1 MTAGSVTRVKICGIT
16 NWPDAKLAVD
26 LGAAFLGFNLY
37 PKSPRYIQPR
47 AARRIVQKLPKHVEA
62 VGIFVNEPPE
72 SVVELAEYA
81 KVGFVQLHGEESPRA
96 VAALA
101 ELYGVI
107 KAFRV
112 RPGFRTASLAHY
124 ADAAAIL
131 LDGFD
136 RAKRGGTGKSFDWR
150 VARAAKKYGFV
161 FLAGGLAP
169 ENAAEA
175 IRAAQP
181 FAVDVA
187 SGVESR
193 PGKKDAAKLRAFFRA
208 VESAQ

>member
-1 MTAGSVTRVKICGIT
+1 MTQTRVKICGIT
-16 NWPDAKLAVD
+16 NWPDARLAVD
-26 LGAAFLGFNLY
+26 LGAAFLGFNFY
-37 PKSPRYIQPR
+37 VKSPRYIEPR
-47 AARRIVQKLPKHVEA
+47 AARRIAQRLPRHVEA
-62 VGIFVNEPPE
+62 VGIFVNEPDDF
-72 SVVELAEYA
+72 VAELAEYT
-81 KVGFVQLHGEESPRA
+81 KVGFVQLHGAESPRT

-101 ELYGVI
+101 DLCGVI

-112 RPGFRTASLAHY
+112 RPGFRAASLARY

-136 RAKRGGTGKSFDWR
+136 RARRGGTGKAFDWR
-150 VARAAKKYGFV
+150 IARAAKKYGFI
-161 FLAGGLAP
+161 FLAGGLTP
-169 ENAAEA
+169 ENVADA

-193 PGKKDAAKLRAFFRA
+193 PGKKDVAKLRAFFRA
-208 VESAQ
+208 VEKA